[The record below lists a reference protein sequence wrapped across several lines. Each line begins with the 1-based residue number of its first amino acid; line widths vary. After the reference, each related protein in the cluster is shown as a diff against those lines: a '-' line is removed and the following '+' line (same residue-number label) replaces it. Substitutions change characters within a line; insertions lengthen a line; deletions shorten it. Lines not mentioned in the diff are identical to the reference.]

1 MIKHRIILIFL
12 LPILALRA
20 QQVIN
25 MKAIQEG
32 DNVVI
37 TYDISSDKV
46 GQTFDIKVECSAD
59 SGKTFTITPLT
70 LTGDLKEI
78 STGNGK
84 RIVWDVLSERQELA
98 GDQFVFQLDMSES
111 NSGNSGTFTDPR
123 DGNIYK
129 WVKIGAQIWMAENLR
144 TTKYSDGSNIQN
156 VTDVKTWANLIIP
169 GYCWYNNDAANKNT
183 LGSLYNWY
191 ATNTGKLAP
200 IGWHI
205 PSDTE
210 WTILTTYLGGE
221 SRAGSKLK
229 ESGTSHWKSPN
240 TGATNETVF
249 TALPGGDRCKGT
261 FSYVGLRGYWWSST
275 ADYSSYAW
283 GRYLGTNTSGI
294 YRLEIDKDSGF
305 SVRCVKD

>member
-1 MIKHRIILIFL
+1 MLKLLLILIGLMSFFT
-12 LPILALRA
+12 IFA
-20 QQVIN
+20 QQVTNI
-25 MKAIQEG
+25 KVTQEG
-32 DNVVI
+32 DKVVI
-37 TYDISSDKV
+37 NYDTSSERL
-46 GQTFDIKVECSAD
+46 GQTFDIKVECSND
-59 SGKTFTITPLT
+59 NGKTFTITPLT
-70 LTGDLKEI
+70 LTGDLNDV
-78 STGNGK
+78 SSGNGK

-98 GDQFVFQLDMSES
+98 GDQIVFQLVLS
-111 NSGNSGTFTDPR
+111 NSTSDNSGTFTDPR
-123 DGNIYK
+123 DGHVYK

-144 TTKYSDGSNIQN
+144 TTKYNDGSNIQN
-156 VTDVKTWANLIIP
+156 VTDVKTWANLTIP

-183 LGSLYNWY
+183 FGSLYNWY

-210 WTILTTYLGGE
+210 WTILTTFLGGE
-221 SRAGSKLK
+221 SGAGGKLK
-229 ESGTSHWKSPN
+229 ETGKIHWTASN
-240 TGATNETVF
+240 SEATNETVF

-283 GRYLGTNTSGI
+283 SRYIGTNTSGI

-305 SVRCVKD
+305 SVRCIKD